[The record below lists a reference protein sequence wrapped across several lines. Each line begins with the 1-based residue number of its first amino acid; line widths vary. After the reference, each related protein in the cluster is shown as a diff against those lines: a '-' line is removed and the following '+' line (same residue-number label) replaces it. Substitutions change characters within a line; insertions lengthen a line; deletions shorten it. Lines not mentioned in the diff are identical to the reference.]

1 MSWIPRAKWR
11 WIGWGLLFI
20 FVAPG
25 LVSCVS
31 MAMNNDRR
39 NDSAGI
45 APDPQVTQAAVL
57 QVYAAGVYG
66 WRGLVADHTWI
77 AAKPSEASDYTVYQV
92 IGWLQRRGLPVVS
105 IKPGVPDRH
114 WWGSK
119 PRLLLNLQGPG
130 VDELID
136 RVDAAARTYP
146 YANEYVMWPG
156 PNSNSFTAWIGLEV
170 EELNLDLPWRAIGKG
185 WMEDNYAD
193 GLDGYSAE

>member
-185 WMEDNYAD
+185 WMEDNYSD
-193 GLDGYSAE
+193 GVHGYSAE

>member
-92 IGWLQRRGLPVVS
+92 IGWPATF
-105 IKPGVPDRH
+105 
-114 WWGSK
+114 
-119 PRLLLNLQGPG
+119 
-130 VDELID
+130 LID
-136 RVDAAARTYP
+136 RMGVLRWMRYGPIREDDPDFLDA
-146 YANEYVMWPG
+146 
-156 PNSNSFTAWIGLEV
+156 LEDV
-170 EELNLDLPWRAIGKG
+170 I
-185 WMEDNYAD
+185 
-193 GLDGYSAE
+193 S

>member
-1 MSWIPRAKWR
+1 MSWIPHPKWR
-11 WIGWGLLFI
+11 WFGWALLFI

-45 APDPQVTQAAVL
+45 APDPQFTQAAVL

-66 WRGLVADHTWI
+66 WRGLVADHTWV
-77 AAKPSEASDYTVYQV
+77 AAKPSGASDYTVYQV
-92 IGWLQRRGLPVVS
+92 IGWLERRGLPVVS

-170 EELNLDLPWRAIGKG
+170 EELNLELPWRAIGKG
-185 WMEDNYAD
+185 WMEDNYAM
-193 GLDGYSAE
+193 E

>member
-1 MSWIPRAKWR
+1 MIRIPRGKWR
-11 WIGWGLLFI
+11 WFGWALLILF
-20 FVAPG
+20 FAPG

-31 MAMNNDRR
+31 MAMNSDRR

-45 APDPQVTQAAVL
+45 APDPHVTEAAVL
-57 QVYAAGVYG
+57 QVYGAGVYG

-77 AAKPSEASDYTVYQV
+77 ATKPSGASHYTVYQV

-105 IKPGVPDRH
+105 IKAGIPDRH

-119 PRLLLNLQGPG
+119 PKLLLDLQGSG

-136 RVDAAARTYP
+136 RVDAAARGYP

-156 PNSNSFTAWIGLEV
+156 PNSNSFIAWIALEIP
-170 EELNLDLPWRAIGKG
+170 ELDLELSWRAIGKG
-185 WMEDNYAD
+185 WMEDNYSQAV
-193 GLDGYSAE
+193 DGYSAE

>member
-185 WMEDNYAD
+185 WMEDNYSD
-193 GLDGYSAE
+193 GLHGYSAE